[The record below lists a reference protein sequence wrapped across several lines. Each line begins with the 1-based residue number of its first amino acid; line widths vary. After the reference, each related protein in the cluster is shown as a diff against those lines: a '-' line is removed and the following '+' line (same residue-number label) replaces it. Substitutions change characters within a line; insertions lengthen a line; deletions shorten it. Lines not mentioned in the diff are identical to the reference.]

1 MAAPAPPRALRG
13 LFPTLHGYRIASLRT
28 DVLAGLTAGAVVVPQ
43 AMAYATIADLPVQYG
58 LYTCMLPMVVYAALG
73 GSRALSMST
82 TSTIATLVATSLVG
96 LSTVSGGGD
105 SEARIRALA
114 TLTVLVGV
122 MLLVARVLR
131 LGSLVQNISH
141 ATLTGIKAS
150 VGLTVAVGQVPKL
163 LGARE
168 TLHGHGFV
176 PELRAAFRAF
186 SDVNGTTVLLSV
198 VSLAALVLV
207 SRVWPRLP
215 APLIVV
221 TGGILAATFGGIT
234 DRGVSLVSP
243 IPAGLPTI
251 VLPRLGDVPHLLPAA
266 AAIAIMAF
274 LESVAVARE
283 VRNRKDPRID
293 PDQELLAVGA
303 ASLVGGFTAVIP
315 AAGGFSQSAVAQ
327 RAGARSQVVSVV
339 TALLA
344 VLVAIFLAPVLDHMP
359 EATLGA
365 VVLVAT
371 LGLVDVREFRA
382 LTRFDMSELWIA
394 VATTL
399 VGLLSGL
406 LAGVAA
412 GVLMTLFIVL
422 RDLDRPQVEVLRH
435 GPGGWEP
442 SPDEPLQHDAPT
454 AGGISHA
461 AGTTDPTSDPGPTD
475 TSPLSDSSLLVLRL
489 RGMLY
494 TANVRPTVERTA
506 QLVRAASART
516 VVLEVSAMDWVSST
530 VVDELEDLDDELA
543 ENGCRLFLTGVAPAL
558 EPRLRA
564 SDWFRELEAQGRV
577 VSTIDAVEVA
587 GRAPHPPETTT
598 PGRATSSGADV
609 PPDGPGTPSAS
620 APS

>member
-1 MAAPAPPRALRG
+1 MTEPARSRSFTG
-13 LFPTLHGYRIASLRT
+13 LFPTLRGYRPASLRT

-96 LSTVSGGGD
+96 ISTLSGGGD
-105 SEARIRALA
+105 SEARIRGLA

-122 MLLVARVLR
+122 ILLVARLVR
-131 LGSLVQNISH
+131 LGSLVENISH

-176 PELRAAFRAF
+176 PELRAAARALT
-186 SDVNGTTVLLSV
+186 DINGTTVALSL
-198 VSLAALVLV
+198 VSLAALVGI
-207 SRVWPRLP
+207 SRAWPRLP

-221 TGGILAATFGGIT
+221 AGGILASAFGGIT
-234 DRGVSLVSP
+234 ERGVSLVSP
-243 IPAGLPTI
+243 IPAGLPAI

-283 VRNRKDPRID
+283 VRDRKDARID

-327 RAGARSQVVSVV
+327 RAGARSQLVSVV

-344 VLVAIFLAPVLDHMP
+344 VLVALFLAPVLDHMP

-371 LGLVDVREFRA
+371 LGLVDVREFRN
-382 LTRFDMSELWIA
+382 LTRFDLSELWIA
-394 VATTL
+394 LATTL
-399 VGLLSGL
+399 VGLVSGL
-406 LAGVAA
+406 LAGVAT
-412 GVLMTLFIVL
+412 GVLLTLFIVL
-422 RDLDRPQVEVLRH
+422 RDLDRPQVEVLVR
-435 GPGGWEP
+435 GPDGWDVAGQTPTGGTTRTVAGP
-442 SPDEPLQHDAPT
+442 TRTGNASGTSGTPDEP
-454 AGGISHA
+454 
-461 AGTTDPTSDPGPTD
+461 
-475 TSPLSDSSLLVLRL
+475 LVLRL
-489 RGMLY
+489 RSMLY
-494 TANVRPTVERTA
+494 TANVRPTLERVLE
-506 QLVRAASART
+506 LVQAASART
-516 VVLEVSAMDWVSST
+516 VILDTSAMDWVSST
-530 VVDELEDLDDELA
+530 VVDELEGLDDELA
-543 ENGCRLFLTGVAPAL
+543 AHRCRLVLTEL
-558 EPRLRA
+558 DPRLGQRLRR
-564 SDWFRELEAQGRV
+564 SGWFREVEADGRV
-577 VSTIDAVEVA
+577 VRTVEEAVEPST
-587 GRAPHPPETTT
+587 AP
-598 PGRATSSGADV
+598 GASSGPAGPAPDHPTDAPPSGRGTPPV
-609 PPDGPGTPSAS
+609 PPGSSAGT
-620 APS
+620 

>member
-1 MAAPAPPRALRG
+1 MRG
-13 LFPTLHGYRIASLRT
+13 LFPTLQGYRLASLRT

-96 LSTVSGGGD
+96 LSTISGGGD

-122 MLLVARVLR
+122 ILLVARALR

-176 PELRAAFRAF
+176 PEVRAAVRAF
-186 SDVNGTTVLLSV
+186 SDVDGTTVLLSV
-198 VSLAALVLV
+198 VSLAALVGIGRL
-207 SRVWPRLP
+207 WPRLP
-215 APLIVV
+215 APLLVV
-221 TGGILAATFGGIT
+221 AGGILASAFGGIT
-234 DRGVSLVSP
+234 ERGVSLVSP
-243 IPAGLPTI
+243 IPAGLPAI

-327 RAGARSQVVSVV
+327 RAGARSQLVSVV

-344 VLVAIFLAPVLDHMP
+344 VLVALFLAPVLDHMP

-435 GPGGWEP
+435 GPDGWEAA
-442 SPDEPLQHDAPT
+442 PDQPLPAGAPT
-454 AGGISHA
+454 AGVAQSTPGA
-461 AGTTDPTSDPGPTD
+461 LPGPGSTD
-475 TSPLSDSSLLVLRL
+475 TSTGADLLVLRL

-506 QLVRAASART
+506 QLARAASART
-516 VVLEVSAMDWVSST
+516 LVLEVSAMDWVSST

-543 ENGCRLFLTGVAPAL
+543 ENGCRLYLTGVEPAL
-558 EPRLRA
+558 EQRLRA
-564 SDWFRELEAQGRV
+564 SDWFGELEDQGRV
-577 VSTIDAVEVA
+577 VSTIDSVDVA
-587 GRAPHPPETTT
+587 GSSSRPPGPTP
-598 PGRATSSGADV
+598 PGRPTPSGADV
-609 PPDGPGTPSAS
+609 PPDGPVAPSAS

>member
-1 MAAPAPPRALRG
+1 MTELARSRSFLD
-13 LFPTLHGYRIASLRT
+13 LFPTLHGYHLASLRT
-28 DVLAGLTAGAVVVPQ
+28 DALAGLTAGAVVIPQ

-96 LSTVSGGGD
+96 LSTIDGAGD
-105 SEARIRALA
+105 SDARIRALA

-122 MLLVARVLR
+122 ILVAARLLR
-131 LGSLVQNISH
+131 LGSLVENISH

-163 LGARE
+163 LGAQE

-176 PELRAAFRAF
+176 PELRAAARAL
-186 SDVNGTTVLLSV
+186 SDVDGTTVVLSL
-198 VSLAALVLV
+198 VSLAVLV
-207 SRVWPRLP
+207 GLNRAWPRLP

-221 TGGILAATFGGIT
+221 AGGILASAFGGIT
-234 DRGVSLVSP
+234 ERGVSLVSP
-243 IPAGLPTI
+243 IPAGLPSI
-251 VLPRLGDVPHLLPAA
+251 VVPRLGDVPHLLPAA

-274 LESVAVARE
+274 LESIAVARE

-315 AAGGFSQSAVAQ
+315 GAGGFSQSAVAQ
-327 RAGARSQVVSVV
+327 RAGARSQVVSIV
-339 TALLA
+339 TAALA
-344 VLVAIFLAPVLDHMP
+344 VLVAMFLAPVLDHMP

-382 LTRFDMSELWIA
+382 LTRFDISELWIA

-422 RDLDRPQVEVLRH
+422 RDLDRPQVEELQH
-435 GPGGWEP
+435 GPDGW
-442 SPDEPLQHDAPT
+442 DVALDVPT
-454 AGGISHA
+454 G
-461 AGTTDPTSDPGPTD
+461 DPGPAASSVAGGAG
-475 TSPLSDSSLLVLRL
+475 SPEHPDRPLVLRL
-489 RGMLY
+489 RSMLY
-494 TANVRPTVERTA
+494 TANVRPTLERALRLT
-506 QLVRAASART
+506 QAARART
-516 VVLEVSAMDWVSST
+516 LVLEMSAMDWVSST
-530 VVDELEDLDDELA
+530 VVDELEGFDDELA
-543 ENGCRLFLTGVAPAL
+543 ANGCRLMLTEIPPTLV
-558 EPRLRA
+558 ERLRS
-564 SDWFRELEAQGRV
+564 SDWFREVEQQGRV
-577 VSTIDAVEVA
+577 VPTLEDAVGPCPGA
-587 GRAPHPPETTT
+587 GTTDAPPPTRPSDE
-598 PGRATSSGADV
+598 PPSGRDV
-609 PPDGPGTPSAS
+609 PPAPAGPRAGE
-620 APS
+620 

>member
-1 MAAPAPPRALRG
+1 MTEPARSRSFPG
-13 LFPTLHGYRIASLRT
+13 LFPTLRGYRPASLRT

-96 LSTVSGGGD
+96 ISTLSGGGD
-105 SEARIRALA
+105 SEARIRGLA

-122 MLLVARVLR
+122 ILLVARLVR
-131 LGSLVQNISH
+131 LGSLVENISH

-176 PELRAAFRAF
+176 PELRAAARALT
-186 SDVNGTTVLLSV
+186 DVNGTTVALSL
-198 VSLAALVLV
+198 VSLAALVGI
-207 SRVWPRLP
+207 SRAWPRLP

-221 TGGILAATFGGIT
+221 AGGILVSAFGGIT
-234 DRGVSLVSP
+234 ERGVSLVSP
-243 IPAGLPTI
+243 IPAGLPAI
-251 VLPRLGDVPHLLPAA
+251 ILPRLGDVPHLLPAA

-283 VRNRKDPRID
+283 VRDRKDARID

-327 RAGARSQVVSVV
+327 RAGARSQLVSVV

-344 VLVAIFLAPVLDHMP
+344 VLVALFLAPVLDHMP

-371 LGLVDVREFRA
+371 LGLVDVREFRN
-382 LTRFDMSELWIA
+382 LTRFDLSELWIA

-399 VGLLSGL
+399 VGLVSGL
-406 LAGVAA
+406 LAGVAT
-412 GVLMTLFIVL
+412 GVLLTLFIVL
-422 RDLDRPQVEVLRH
+422 RDLDRPQVEVLVR
-435 GPGGWEP
+435 GPDGWDVAGP
-442 SPDEPLQHDAPT
+442 TGTGSTGNTGATSGTPDEP
-454 AGGISHA
+454 
-461 AGTTDPTSDPGPTD
+461 
-475 TSPLSDSSLLVLRL
+475 LVLRL
-489 RGMLY
+489 RSMLY
-494 TANVRPTVERTA
+494 TANVRPTLERVLE
-506 QLVRAASART
+506 LVQAASART
-516 VVLEVSAMDWVSST
+516 VVLDTSAMDWVSST
-530 VVDELEDLDDELA
+530 VVDELEGLDDELA
-543 ENGCRLFLTGVAPAL
+543 AHRCRLVLAEL
-558 EPRLRA
+558 DPRLGQRLRR
-564 SDWFRELEAQGRV
+564 SGWFREVEADGRV
-577 VSTIDAVEVA
+577 VRTVEEAVE
-587 GRAPHPPETTT
+587 PSTE
-598 PGRATSSGADV
+598 PGASSGPGGPEPDHPTDAPPSGRGTPPV
-609 PPDGPGTPSAS
+609 PPGSSTAT
-620 APS
+620 

>member
-1 MAAPAPPRALRG
+1 MTEPARSRSFPG
-13 LFPTLHGYRIASLRT
+13 LFPTLRGYHLAWLRT

-105 SEARIRALA
+105 SEVRIRALA
-114 TLTVLVGV
+114 TLTVLVGAI
-122 MLLVARVLR
+122 LLAARLLR
-131 LGSLVQNISH
+131 LGSLVENISH

-163 LGARE
+163 LGADE
-168 TLHGHGFV
+168 TLHGHGFL
-176 PELRAAFRAF
+176 PEVRAAAHAL
-186 SDVNGTTVLLSV
+186 SDVNGTTVLLSL
-198 VSLAALVLV
+198 VSLAALVGIG
-207 SRVWPRLP
+207 RAWPRLP
-215 APLIVV
+215 APLLVV
-221 TGGILAATFGGIT
+221 IGGILASAFGGIT
-234 DRGVSLVSP
+234 ERGVSLVSP
-243 IPAGLPTI
+243 IPAGLPA
-251 VLPRLGDVPHLLPAA
+251 VVVPRLGDVPHLLPAA

-283 VRNRKDPRID
+283 VRNRKEARVD

-327 RAGARSQVVSVV
+327 RAGARSQLVSVV

-344 VLVAIFLAPVLDHMP
+344 VLVALFLAPVLDHMP

-382 LTRFDMSELWIA
+382 LTRFDVSELWIA

-399 VGLLSGL
+399 VGLVSGL

-412 GVLMTLFIVL
+412 GVLLTLFIVL
-422 RDLDRPQVEVLRH
+422 RDLDRPQVEVLTR
-435 GPGGWEP
+435 GPGGWHVTSEADP
-442 SPDEPLQHDAPT
+442 SVPAGPTAPT
-454 AGGISHA
+454 GSPATG
-461 AGTTDPTSDPGPTD
+461 DP
-475 TSPLSDSSLLVLRL
+475 LVLRL
-489 RGMLY
+489 RSMLY
-494 TANVRPTVERTA
+494 TANVRPTLERVLA
-506 QLVRAASART
+506 LVQAASART
-516 VVLEVSAMDWVSST
+516 VVLDASAMDWVSST
-530 VVDELEDLDDELA
+530 VVDELEGLDDELA
-543 ENGCRLFLTGVAPAL
+543 AHDCRLVLAEVDPAL
-558 EPRLRA
+558 VGRLR
-564 SDWFRELEAQGRV
+564 SSGWFRETEAQGRV
-577 VSTIDAVEVA
+577 VRTVEDAV
-587 GRAPHPPETTT
+587 APPAAPGSPP
-598 PGRATSSGADV
+598 V
-609 PPDGPGTPSAS
+609 PPGSSAG
-620 APS
+620 A

>member
-1 MAAPAPPRALRG
+1 MAAPVRPRALRG
-13 LFPTLHGYRIASLRT
+13 FFPTLQGYRLASLRT

-58 LYTCMLPMVVYAALG
+58 LYTCMLPMIVYAALG

-96 LSTVSGGGD
+96 LSTISGGGD

-122 MLLVARVLR
+122 VLLVARVLR

-150 VGLTVAVGQVPKL
+150 VGLTVAVGQIPKL

-176 PELRAAFRAF
+176 PELRAALRAF
-186 SDVNGTTVLLSV
+186 SDINGTTVVLSV
-198 VSLAALVLV
+198 VSLAALVLI

-215 APLIVV
+215 APLLVV
-221 TGGILAATFGGIT
+221 AGGILAAAFGGIT
-234 DRGVSLVSP
+234 ERGVSLVSP
-243 IPAGLPTI
+243 IPAGLPSV

-344 VLVAIFLAPVLDHMP
+344 VLVALFLAPVLDHMP

-365 VVLVAT
+365 VVLMAT

-382 LTRFDMSELWIA
+382 LTRFDMSEFWIA
-394 VATTL
+394 VATTV

-406 LAGVAA
+406 LVGVAA

-422 RDLDRPQVEVLRH
+422 RDLDRPQVEVMSS

-442 SPDEPLQHDAPT
+442 ALDQSVGQDAPT
-454 AGGISHA
+454 AGSEISHGA
-461 AGTTDPTSDPGPTD
+461 RATGDTSTSSDLGPTGTD
-475 TSPLSDSSLLVLRL
+475 LLVLRL

-506 QLVRAASART
+506 QLAQATGARAL
-516 VVLEVSAMDWVSST
+516 VLEVSAMDWVSST

-543 ENGCRLFLTGVAPAL
+543 ENGCRLYFTGVDPHLA
-558 EPRLRA
+558 PRLRS
-564 SDWFRELEAQGRV
+564 SDWFRDLEAQGRV
-577 VSTIDAVEVA
+577 VSTIDAVDTTA
-587 GRAPHPPETTT
+587 RPTHPPEATTR
-598 PGRATSSGADV
+598 GHATSSGSEA
-609 PPDGPGTPSAS
+609 PPDAPDAPSARTPS
-620 APS
+620 

>member
-1 MAAPAPPRALRG
+1 MAAPASPRAPWG
-13 LFPTLHGYRIASLRT
+13 LFPTLHGYRIASLRS

-221 TGGILAATFGGIT
+221 TGGILASAFGGIT
-234 DRGVSLVSP
+234 ERGVSLVSP
-243 IPAGLPTI
+243 IPAGLPAI

-344 VLVAIFLAPVLDHMP
+344 VLVALFLAPVLDHMP

-399 VGLLSGL
+399 VGLFSGL

-442 SPDEPLQHDAPT
+442 APDEPLQRVAPA

-461 AGTTDPTSDPGPTD
+461 AGTTNPTSDPGPTD
-475 TSPLSDSSLLVLRL
+475 TSTLSDDGLLVLRL

-506 QLVRAASART
+506 QLVRATSART
-516 VVLEVSAMDWVSST
+516 LVLEVSAMDWVSST

-543 ENGCRLFLTGVAPAL
+543 ENGCRLFLTGVEPAL

-564 SDWFRELEAQGRV
+564 SDWFRELESQGRV
-577 VSTIDAVEVA
+577 VSTVDAVEVA
-587 GRAPHPPETTT
+587 GRPPHPPETTT
-598 PGRATSSGADV
+598 PGRATSSGGL
-609 PPDGPGTPSAS
+609 PPDEPGDPSAS